1 MRHPGPDG
9 SMKTWIRHAL
19 TFGAVSAS
27 ITLVSKLLGTFTATG
42 TACIKQ
48 SGLDSLSFIG
58 FIVLMVVTG
67 LMTTR
72 AGGNVRQA
80 SLAGLVAAAIS
91 GAGLLLAVTVVVAVA
106 DVSQCASED
115 AGLAWLFLAATTL
128 ITAIV
133 TSAVGVG
140 VGAGLATAGGNFGLR
155 GRIAASAPQGAKTPK
170 STSL

>member
-1 MRHPGPDG
+1 
-9 SMKTWIRHAL
+9 MKTWIRHAL
-19 TFGAVSAS
+19 TFGAVSAL

-48 SGLDSLSFIG
+48 GRLDSLSFIG
-58 FIVLMVVTG
+58 FIGLMVVTG
-67 LMTTR
+67 WMTTR

-106 DVSQCASED
+106 DVSHCAPED
-115 AGLAWLFLAATTL
+115 AGLAWLLLAATTL
-128 ITAIV
+128 LTAIL

-170 STSL
+170 STSP